1 MVATA
6 FSCFLETVLHQV
18 CGGLVSVRWLLSWG
32 PLVFCSFHYLQTA
45 AYTMN
50 RYNFAFLYR

>member
-32 PLVFCSFHYLQTA
+32 ALVFCSFHYLQTA

-50 RYNFAFLYR
+50 GYNVAF